1 MSGLPTP
8 GEKRYEY
15 IWNVLE
21 HEGGFS
27 DSKSDRGGKTFR
39 GITWKSYR
47 YWCKKIGAI
56 PKASHHSSLSDEE
69 VLSFYIS
76 IFVQP
81 YNIENY
87 RHDWT
92 REAMF
97 SASIMHGGAP
107 AAVMAQKT
115 VNDISRDK
123 LKADGI
129 PGELT
134 MAAVNVIPAVIFVN
148 NLSIR
153 RVIFVDRLV
162 QRTVSRGDPL
172 QANNLVGWHN
182 RFLRFIKPTE
192 LFYDKDSNNDGFTT
206 RGRLQ

>member
-1 MSGLPTP
+1 MSDFLTSDK
-8 GEKRYEY
+8 KRYGY
-15 IWNVLE
+15 VWNVLQ

-39 GITWKSYR
+39 GITWKSYC
-47 YWCKKIGAI
+47 YWRKKIGAT
-56 PKASHHSSLSDEE
+56 PELSHHSSLSDEE

-76 IFVQP
+76 IFIQP
-81 YNIENY
+81 YNIEGY
-87 RHDWT
+87 RYDWT

-134 MAAVNVIPAVIFVN
+134 RAAINIIPTVIFVN
-148 NLSIR
+148 NLSIK

-162 QRTVSRGDPL
+162 QRTVSKGDPL

-192 LFYDKDSNNDGFTT
+192 LFYDKDRNNDGFNAH
-206 RGRLQ
+206 GGVQ